1 LRLDNSDNYES
12 NLELVTPTSS
22 KQRDQSIQRTE
33 NHLCGSWRDHVQT
46 VLGQRTWLNLPECFH
61 TNENTALDD
70 CEKMSIRKKIF
81 FGFFWFF
88 AFFPK
93 TKRSNLHFLD
103 RKEAT

>member
-1 LRLDNSDNYES
+1 MNR
-12 NLELVTPTSS
+12 TSS
-22 KQRDQSIQRTE
+22 WSHQLYQNNETNQYNEQKIISVAHGGIVCK
-33 NHLCGSWRDHVQT
+33 LSWAN
-46 VLGQRTWLNLPECFH
+46 RTWLNLPECFH

-70 CEKMSIRKKIF
+70 CEKMSIRKKNF